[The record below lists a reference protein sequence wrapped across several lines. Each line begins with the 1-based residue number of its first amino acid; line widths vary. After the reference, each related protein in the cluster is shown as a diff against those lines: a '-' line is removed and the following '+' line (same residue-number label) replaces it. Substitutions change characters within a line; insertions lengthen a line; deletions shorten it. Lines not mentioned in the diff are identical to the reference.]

1 MRKNKEH
8 IKVKTSIRKHIFSK
22 KASMNIFSFIFRS
35 LTGFDCLVF
44 I

>member
-22 KASMNIFSFIFRS
+22 KAKGIHEHFFFYLS
-35 LTGFDCLVF
+35 LPYRF
-44 I
+44 